1 MASLSGGR
9 VPLQSDEKGSPLVLA
24 AAVHRPQVTEYHAEM
39 VAALVMLQLAL
50 ENCTGCAN
58 ITDYDQIGQAIR
70 RSPTPPNHPIYPA
83 RVHWP

>member
-50 ENCTGCAN
+50 EINCQACAN
-58 ITDYDQIGQAIR
+58 ITDYDQIGHAIR
-70 RSPTPPNHPIYPA
+70 RSPTHRAHPI
-83 RVHWP
+83 